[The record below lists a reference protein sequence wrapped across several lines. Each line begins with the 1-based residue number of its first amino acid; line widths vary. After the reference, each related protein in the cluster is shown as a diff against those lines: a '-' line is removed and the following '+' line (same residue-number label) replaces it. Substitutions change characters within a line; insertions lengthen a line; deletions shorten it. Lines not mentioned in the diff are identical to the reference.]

1 MLSFLSSRL
10 FQLGVVLFFLSLCT
24 FILMKLAPGD
34 PVKKILKVDEVAIT
48 YEEEEA
54 LRRELGF
61 NQPIVLQ
68 YFQWLKQIAHLNFGT
83 SYITKQPVWDEM
95 VSRLPYTIYLAV
107 GAMTVAAV
115 IAVPLGVLSAVYHRG
130 PIDHVSRLL
139 ALIGVSIPDFWLG
152 LLLIFLFSYHLNLL
166 PSLGGTHLLHLIL
179 PSITLGLAMAAV
191 YARLLR
197 AGLLESLSQE
207 YIRAANARGL
217 SQRRILFRHAL
228 IGAMIP
234 VITMF
239 GMSFGS
245 LLGGSV
251 VVEALF
257 SWPGLGKMIVDA
269 ILKRDYPVIQG
280 YILFTGTFV
289 FVINMFI
296 DISYRFLDPRL
307 RLGEGSGK

>member
-1 MLSFLSSRL
+1 M
-10 FQLGVVLFFLSLCT
+10 Q
-24 FILMKLAPGD
+24 IAPGD
-34 PVKKILKVDEVAIT
+34 PVKKILKIDEVAIT
-48 YEEEEA
+48 HEEEEA

-61 NQPIVLQ
+61 DRPIIMQ
-68 YFQWLKQIAHLNFGT
+68 YFDWIKQIVKLDFGE

-95 VSRLPYTIYLAV
+95 VSKLPNTIYLTIGALAV
-107 GAMTVAAV
+107 AIV
-115 IAVPLGVLSAVYHRG
+115 IAVPLGVLSAVYHHRL
-130 PIDHVSRLL
+130 IDHISRML
-139 ALIGVSIPDFWLG
+139 ALIGASVPDFWLG
-152 LLLIFLFSYHLNLL
+152 LLLIFLLSYHFNLL
-166 PSLGGTHLLHLIL
+166 PSLGGNHLLHLIL
-179 PSITLGLAMAAV
+179 PSVTLGLAMAAV

-217 SQRRILFRHAL
+217 RQRSILFRHAL
-228 IGAMIP
+228 KGAMIP

-251 VVEALF
+251 VVETLF

-289 FVINMFI
+289 FVVNMLV
-296 DISYRFLDPRL
+296 DITYRFLDPRL
-307 RLGEGSGK
+307 RLEKGYGK